1 MTQATAAFALK
12 ILFKKA
18 RPADSTVS
26 HLSFYLTPSQI
37 SHLKIFLKNFPGLPQ
52 PLWGITGQ
60 PQQPEAEK
68 RKPSHHP
75 GPQAPMLHPEG
86 PPLSPG
92 RWRNTPEL

>member
-37 SHLKIFLKNFPGLPQ
+37 SHLEIFLKNFPGLPQ

-68 RKPSHHP
+68 RKPSQVNP
-75 GPQAPMLHPEG
+75 
-86 PPLSPG
+86 
-92 RWRNTPEL
+92 